1 MRFNSDP
8 KKQVQEVIFSRKIN
22 QIDHPP
28 LYFDQN
34 LAKSSSTHK
43 HLGMVLGTDLDFSL
57 HLRNVKQ

>member
-8 KKQVQEVIFSRKIN
+8 KKQVQEVIFSRKIS

-28 LYFDQN
+28 LYFNQN

-43 HLGMVLGTDLDFSL
+43 HLGMVLVTDFDFSL
-57 HLRNVKQ
+57 HLRNVNQ